1 MVFEE
6 IYNDIKNAF
15 GQLWTFKE
23 RGKSL
28 EIITPYTTTTQKFI
42 SVFLSYKDDEYIV
55 SDGGWIDNGFYE
67 NSYNLEDDVY
77 RKIAHHYFNAFGI
90 KEIKGPSQKA
100 YFYKKTITPIAV
112 PSLVFD
118 VSNFIA
124 AMVSMSEIEFVE
136 PEERETKEQF
146 RRSANEYLQA
156 VFPKEKMELGA
167 YLDDK
172 KQIRMHAVIKQ
183 SSSKLILIN
192 YITGSNPYFFNNSIT
207 KTNFLFELAEKSV
220 VGRFVKKKISLI
232 DNTAAGYVPTRIAT
246 FINHLLENTGSEKID
261 WSEREKLNELIT

>member
-6 IYNDIKNAF
+6 IYNDIRTAF
-15 GQLWTFKE
+15 GQLWTVKE

-67 NSYNLEDDVY
+67 NAYNLEDDTF

-90 KEIKGPSQKA
+90 KEIKGSSQRT
-100 YFYKKTITPIAV
+100 YFYKKTITAIAV

-118 VSNFIA
+118 LANFIA

-136 PEERETKEQF
+136 REERETKEQF
-146 RRSANEYLQA
+146 RRSANDYLQT
-156 VFPKEKMELGA
+156 VFPKERVDLGV
-167 YLDDK
+167 YLDDQ
-172 KQIRMHAVIKQ
+172 KQIRLHAVVKE
-183 SSSKLILIN
+183 SSSRLVLIN

-207 KTNFLFELAEKSV
+207 KTNFLFELADKSI
-220 VGRFVKKKISLI
+220 VGRFVKRKISLI
-232 DNTAAGYVPTRIAT
+232 DNTAAGFVPNRITT

-261 WSEREKLNELIT
+261 WSERERLNGLL

>member
-1 MVFEE
+1 MMVFEE

-42 SVFLSYKDDEYIV
+42 SVFLSFKDEEYIV
-55 SDGGWIDNGFYE
+55 SDGGWLDNGFYE
-67 NSYNLEDDVY
+67 NTFNLEDDTF

-90 KEIKGPSQKA
+90 KEVKGPSQKT

-118 VSNFIA
+118 LSNFIA
-124 AMVSMSEIEFVE
+124 AMVSTSEIEFIE
-136 PEERETKEQF
+136 REERETKELF
-146 RRSANEYLQA
+146 RRSANEYLQT
-156 VFPKEKMELGA
+156 VIPKEKMELGA

-183 SSSKLILIN
+183 SSSRLILIN
-192 YITGSNPYFFNNSIT
+192 YITGSNQYYFNNSIT

-220 VGRFVKKKISLI
+220 VGRFVKRKISLI
-232 DNTAAGYVPTRIAT
+232 DTTAAGYVPTRIAT

-261 WSEREKLNELIT
+261 WSEREKLNGLI